1 MSLKGAID
9 KSRDIKEKSLKA
21 YMISLKKIH
30 ERMKT
35 DLDFD
40 SIKWLKGKSNIKK
53 VMDVLEQLK
62 LPTRKNY
69 MAAILVALSIDKE
82 KNSDDLEVYR
92 NHLDSIASEY
102 YKGVKSQVKSEKLE
116 KNWATMAELKKILGR
131 YKRDIKEKDLN
142 KKEKWSNKDMELY
155 QMWLTGLLYT
165 EYPPLRNDYAKMRVV
180 TFKEF
185 ETKNKDDNYLV
196 IVSRNKKYFSLGAYK
211 TKEKY
216 GVKKIDIDS
225 KLNTII
231 NKWLS
236 HNDTGWFLI
245 NKQHTGLSDNSLTKL
260 LNKIFSPTG
269 KKIGSTILRH
279 VYLSEKYDPELQ
291 AEMKKDSDAMMHSVA
306 TQQGVYVKK

>member
-1 MSLKGAID
+1 MN
-9 KSRDIKEKSLKA
+9 
-21 YMISLKKIH
+21 
-30 ERMKT
+30 T

-82 KNSDDLEVYR
+82 KNKDDLEVFR

-102 YKGVKSQVKSEKLE
+102 YKGVKSQVKSEKLA
-116 KNWATMAELKKILGR
+116 KNWVKMAELKKILGR

-180 TFKEF
+180 SFKEF
-185 ETKNKDDNYLV
+185 ETKDKDDNYIV

-211 TKEKY
+211 TKDKY
-216 GVKKIDIDS
+216 GVKKIEIDS

-236 HNDTGWFLI
+236 HNDTDWFLI